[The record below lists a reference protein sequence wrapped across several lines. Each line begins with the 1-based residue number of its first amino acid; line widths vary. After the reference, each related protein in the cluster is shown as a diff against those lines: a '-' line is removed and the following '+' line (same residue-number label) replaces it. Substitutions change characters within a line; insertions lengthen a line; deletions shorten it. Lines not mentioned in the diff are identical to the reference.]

1 VKNDPAVELWGTG
14 LPKREFLHVYDPA
27 GDVGSGQE
35 ASMAE
40 LARLA
45 AEVVGY
51 HGQFV
56 CNTSMPDGTP
66 QAARCYP
73 DDRAGAAAETFSSRS
88 MKNTYSCYVKQ
99 LHSTPR
105 NPSQQP
111 HAAAM
116 RVREEIQMPITWGE
130 FKRLVEASGVTEEQ
144 EISTYETAE
153 ITVTRISKHMFSIWI
168 DSKETFIA
176 PPKRNTE
183 S

>member
-1 VKNDPAVELWGTG
+1 MTPLLSYGAPVFQSANSCMSTIPRATWTAG
-14 LPKREFLHVYDPA
+14 KRRPWP
-27 GDVGSGQE
+27 
-35 ASMAE
+35 E

-51 HGQFV
+51 RGQFV

-66 QAARCYP
+66 ASCSMLS
-73 DDRAGAAAETFSSRS
+73 DDRAGAAPETFSSRS
-88 MKNTYSCYVKQ
+88 MKNTYSCYVRQ

-144 EISTYETAE
+144 AISTYETAE